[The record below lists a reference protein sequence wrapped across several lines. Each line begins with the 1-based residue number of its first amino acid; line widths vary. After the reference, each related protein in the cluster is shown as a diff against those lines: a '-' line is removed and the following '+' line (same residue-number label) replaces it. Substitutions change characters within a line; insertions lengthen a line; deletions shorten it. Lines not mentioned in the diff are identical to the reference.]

1 MEDLIGGT
9 PDENADILKRTLAGE
24 QGPVRD
30 IVLLNAAAGIV
41 AYRLSQDPAQAD
53 RNMIQRLTEA
63 RDEAAAAV
71 DDGRATAKLD
81 AWITAST
88 GAGAA

>member
-1 MEDLIGGT
+1 
-9 PDENADILKRTLAGE
+9 
-24 QGPVRD
+24 
-30 IVLLNAAAGIV
+30 
-41 AYRLSQDPAQAD
+41 
-53 RNMIQRLTEA
+53 MIQRLTEA